1 MESEKLFDLVLD
13 QRTGSE
19 NKNAKKMT
27 YFDTTSGRNY
37 KKFALSHN
45 ETNAL

>member
-27 YFDTTSGRNY
+27 YFDTFGRNY

-45 ETNAL
+45 ETSGL